1 MSWRAWLSRLD
12 SPRDIKRPLY
22 RAHRVAGLL
31 LFSGALFTLDQLVF
45 QSTPALFAQLFAES
59 GHPVTRIVLAEAM
72 HLFLILGNALAL
84 VFGAVVIVRP
94 SLLKGIERW
103 ADRVYGE

>member
-12 SPRDIKRPLY
+12 APRDIKRPLY
-22 RAHRVAGLL
+22 RAHRLAGLL
-31 LFSGALFTLDQLVF
+31 LFAGALFTLDQLVF
-45 QSTPALFAQLFAES
+45 HSTAGAFAHLLAET
-59 GHPVTRIVLAEAM
+59 GHPAMRIIVAEAL
-72 HLFLILGNALAL
+72 HLFLIVGNALAL

-103 ADRVYGE
+103 ADRVYGK